1 MPSHWRSK
9 FRRLPRDLILIG
21 GMLTLVEG
29 ILWYFLPNYFQSK
42 LNDMFLVGIVISAYS
57 AGRILVSLPT
67 GDIADHIGR
76 KFTFIFGVIGFVA
89 SIFFLFLG
97 SFLYFI
103 LFMLLFG
110 IFTIIYGI
118 PTEASLLDHSTK
130 KNVPIVLGL
139 ADVLHNFGWGFGPV
153 IAGALLLYFKVPV
166 FISIVI
172 LILVAISVF
181 SLFAF
186 PGKCHFNLKEFGKSK
201 KLLLKDGIYGGESKR
216 LRKLGTPLLAILTF
230 SFAFGFWE
238 YAVWTFEPIWTHYIG
253 AGLLLGAFILM
264 LDSVP
269 YIPFSLISGFVTNK
283 LGLEKM
289 FAIGA
294 AFTIFGQSFF
304 LFSQTLLT
312 LTLTLIITP
321 IGISFLAIPMDVYIK
336 RHIKN
341 NVYGQVYSADY
352 MAYEIGGVIAPLAV
366 GTIAVTSNM
375 SAIIYV
381 SFTLFLISIAALT
394 FVFVV
399 KKS

>member
-42 LNDMFLVGIVISAYS
+42 LNDMFLVGIVISAFS
-57 AGRILVSLPT
+57 AGRIIVSLPA

-76 KFTFIFGVIGFVA
+76 KFTFVFGIIGFIA
-89 SIFFLFLG
+89 SVFFLFLG
-97 SFLYFI
+97 SFFYFA

-110 IFTIIYGI
+110 VFTIIYGI
-118 PTEASLLDHSTK
+118 PTDASLLDHSTK
-130 KNVPIVLGL
+130 RNAPIVLGL

-153 IAGALLLYFKVPV
+153 IAGGLLLYFRVPT

-172 LILVAISVF
+172 VALVAVSVF

-186 PGKCHFNLKEFGKSK
+186 PGKCHFNLKEFRKSRK
-201 KLLLKDGIYGGESKR
+201 ILLKDGIYGGEFKR
-216 LRKLGTPLLAILTF
+216 LLKLGNPLLAILIF

-238 YAVWTFEPIWTHYIG
+238 YAIWTFEPIWTKYVG
-253 AGLLLGAFILM
+253 AGLLLGAVILM

-269 YIPFSLISGFVTNK
+269 YIPFTLISGFVTNK

-294 AFTIFGQSFF
+294 AFTLLGQSFF
-304 LFSQTLLT
+304 LFNQTLLT
-312 LTLTLIITP
+312 LTLTLVVTP
-321 IGISFLAIPMDVYIK
+321 VGISFLAIPLEVYIK
-336 RHIKN
+336 RHVKG
-341 NVYGQVYSADY
+341 NVYGQVYGADN
-352 MAYEIGGVIAPLAV
+352 MAYDIGGVIAPLVV
-366 GTIAVTSNM
+366 GTIAIMSNM

-394 FVFVV
+394 FVFVG
-399 KKS
+399 KEH

>member
-42 LNDMFLVGIVISAYS
+42 LNDMFLVGIVISAFS
-57 AGRILVSLPT
+57 AGRIIVSLPA

-76 KFTFIFGVIGFVA
+76 KFTFVFGIIGFIA
-89 SIFFLFLG
+89 SVFFLFLG
-97 SFLYFI
+97 SFFYFA

-110 IFTIIYGI
+110 VFTIIYGI
-118 PTEASLLDHSTK
+118 PTDASLLDHSTK
-130 KNVPIVLGL
+130 RNAPIVLGL

-153 IAGALLLYFKVPV
+153 IAGGLLLYFRVPT

-172 LILVAISVF
+172 VALVAVSVF

-186 PGKCHFNLKEFGKSK
+186 PGKCHFNLKEFRKSRK
-201 KLLLKDGIYGGESKR
+201 ILLKDGIYGGEFKR
-216 LRKLGTPLLAILTF
+216 LLKLGNPLLAILIF

-238 YAVWTFEPIWTHYIG
+238 YAIWTFEPIWTKYVG
-253 AGLLLGAFILM
+253 AGLLLGAVILM

-269 YIPFSLISGFVTNK
+269 YIPFTLISGFVTNK

-294 AFTIFGQSFF
+294 AFTLLGQSFF
-304 LFSQTLLT
+304 LFNQTLLT
-312 LTLTLIITP
+312 LTLTLVVTP
-321 IGISFLAIPMDVYIK
+321 VGISFLAIPLEVYIK
-336 RHIKN
+336 RHVKG
-341 NVYGQVYSADY
+341 NVYGQVYGADS
-352 MAYEIGGVIAPLAV
+352 MAYDIGGVIAPLVV
-366 GTIAVTSNM
+366 GTIAIMSNM

-394 FVFVV
+394 FVFVG
-399 KKS
+399 KEH

>member
-42 LNDMFLVGIVISAYS
+42 LNDMFLVGIVISAFS
-57 AGRILVSLPT
+57 AGRIIVSLPA

-76 KFTFIFGVIGFVA
+76 KFTFVFGIIGFIA
-89 SIFFLFLG
+89 SVFFLFLG
-97 SFLYFI
+97 SFFYFA

-110 IFTIIYGI
+110 VFTIIYGI
-118 PTEASLLDHSTK
+118 PTDASLLDHSTK
-130 KNVPIVLGL
+130 RNAPIVLGL

-153 IAGALLLYFKVPV
+153 IAGGLLLYFRVPT

-172 LILVAISVF
+172 VALVAVSVF

-186 PGKCHFNLKEFGKSK
+186 PGKCHFNLKEFRKSRK
-201 KLLLKDGIYGGESKR
+201 ILLKDGIYGGEFKR
-216 LRKLGTPLLAILTF
+216 LLKLGNPLLAILIF

-238 YAVWTFEPIWTHYIG
+238 YAIWTFEPIWTKYVG
-253 AGLLLGAFILM
+253 AGLLLGAVILM

-269 YIPFSLISGFVTNK
+269 YIPFTLISGFVTNK

-294 AFTIFGQSFF
+294 AFTLLGQSFF
-304 LFSQTLLT
+304 LFNQTLLT
-312 LTLTLIITP
+312 LTLTLVVTP
-321 IGISFLAIPMDVYIK
+321 VGISFLAIPLEVYIK
-336 RHIKN
+336 RHVKN
-341 NVYGQVYSADY
+341 NVYGQVYGADN
-352 MAYEIGGVIAPLAV
+352 MAYDIGGVIAPLVV
-366 GTIAVTSNM
+366 GTIAIMSNM

-381 SFTLFLISIAALT
+381 SFALFLISIAALT